1 MSDKGL
7 TRYLKALQKED
18 YLLVDLLP
26 VSADTFVMPGK
37 VGGVTLT
44 LCLLTPLFCSLKTFA
59 TSMFFAFIF
68 DSVY

>member
-7 TRYLKALQKED
+7 MQYLKEVQED
-18 YLLVDLLP
+18 YLLVVFLP

-37 VGGVTLT
+37 VGGATLT
-44 LCLLTPLFCSLKTFA
+44 LRLFRFLFCSLKTFA